1 MLTFRCVSG
10 CLRLSLGAVLLAAST
25 ACTPSDGVPL
35 GLGNSSDDGREI
47 EALRAEVARLK
58 DENARL
64 RLTSA
69 ALAAEVNTAVTQQ
82 DGGRAQA
89 ALKQLAERFPLSA
102 ELPAARKRVDG
113 LLAKLRSDADEK
125 KRIAALGFRALR
137 SNTFFA
143 RGDTAI
149 RLTDPTVSRRWTFDS
164 YGHGWRYLDPEK
176 GQRMITARVNVTS
189 GNKDPA
195 LFSIGAYV
203 ADGAILRQ
211 VGTLRY
217 RFARWADFGAFL
229 GTHADFGND
238 FARSSRIPFT
248 VGVAVNEDDLKRRP
262 LYLVATREGCHKKL
276 FDRQLQPP
284 IHYVSSD
291 CASLKKTLTVNDF
304 QDGALAVLK
313 RID

>member
-1 MLTFRCVSG
+1 MLTFRCVSV
-10 CLRLSLGAVLLAAST
+10 CLRLPFTAVLLAAS
-25 ACTPSDGVPL
+25 ALGTPALAGPL
-35 GLGNSSDDGREI
+35 GFGNAVDDGREI

-58 DENARL
+58 EENARL
-64 RLTSA
+64 RLTA
-69 ALAAEVNTAVTQQ
+69 PALAAEVDTAVTQQ

-102 ELPAARKRVDG
+102 ELPVARKRVDG
-113 LLAKLRSDADEK
+113 LLTKLRSDEDEK
-125 KRIAALGFRALR
+125 RRVAALGFRALR

-149 RLTDPTVSRRWTFDS
+149 RLTDTSIGRRWTFDS

-176 GQRMITARVNVTS
+176 GQRMVTARVNVTTS
-189 GNKDPA
+189 NKDPA
-195 LFSIGAYV
+195 LFGIGAYV
-203 ADGAILRQ
+203 ADGATLRQ

-284 IHYVSSD
+284 IHYMAGE
-291 CASLKKTLTVNDF
+291 CASLKKALTVDDF